1 MSWGRHPP
9 RARPVP
15 MAGRWRCEQVH
26 GARLSPGR
34 VLCKERRHCWPF
46 VRMAGSLSGEGL
58 HPRVCP
64 CQGRLG
70 RRETAGSRC
79 GREQVRQSSSRT
91 ALPPQ
96 PPRCPRSRGASQGA
110 ARAALSTWL
119 PSEKAEASPDSAHRA
134 VWKRREE
141 CRPHPAFHLLAR
153 LAANSAPRRAD
164 LHAEPPPCS
173 PDPGPI
179 GLKSRLASSLST
191 YFIEENFCS
200 CTWENG
206 FLVRL

>member
-1 MSWGRHPP
+1 MFCVKKG
-9 RARPVP
+9 
-15 MAGRWRCEQVH
+15 
-26 GARLSPGR
+26 GAVGRLSAWPGAYQVKGCIPESAPAR
-34 VLCKERRHCWPF
+34 GDSGDGRRQGAGAAEF
-46 VRMAGSLSGEGL
+46 VPHSAAPSASPMSPLSGRQPGCGAGSAVMLAAELEG
-58 HPRVCP
+58 R
-64 CQGRLG
+64 
-70 RRETAGSRC
+70 
-79 GREQVRQSSSRT
+79 
-91 ALPPQ
+91 
-96 PPRCPRSRGASQGA
+96 
-110 ARAALSTWL
+110 
-119 PSEKAEASPDSAHRA
+119 ASPDSAHRA

-141 CRPHPAFHLLAR
+141 CRPHPAFRLLAR
-153 LAANSAPRRAD
+153 LAANSAPRHAD

>member
-1 MSWGRHPP
+1 MSWGRNPA
-9 RARPVP
+9 RAWPVP
-15 MAGRWRCEQVH
+15 MAGWWRCEQVH
-26 GARLSPGR
+26 GVRLSPGR
-34 VLCKERRHCWPF
+34 VLCKERRRCWPF

-64 CQGRLG
+64 CQ
-70 RRETAGSRC
+70 ETGDC
-79 GREQVRQSSSRT
+79 REQVRQ
-91 ALPPQ
+91 
-96 PPRCPRSRGASQGA
+96 GAGA
-110 ARAALSTWL
+110 AEFVPHSAAPSASPMSPLSGRQPGCGAGSAVML
-119 PSEKAEASPDSAHRA
+119 AAELEGRASPDSAHRA

-141 CRPHPAFHLLAR
+141 CCPHPAFHLLAR

>member
-1 MSWGRHPP
+1 MSWGRNPA

-15 MAGRWRCEQVH
+15 MAGWWRCEQVH
-26 GARLSPGR
+26 GVRLSPGR
-34 VLCKERRHCWPF
+34 VLCKERRRCWPF

-110 ARAALSTWL
+110 AQAALSCWL
-119 PSEKAEASPDSAHRA
+119 PSEKAERALTRLTEQSGKDERNAVPIQPFASSPGSPRTLPHDARTFTQS
-134 VWKRREE
+134 
-141 CRPHPAFHLLAR
+141 PHPAAR
-153 LAANSAPRRAD
+153 TQVL
-164 LHAEPPPCS
+164 
-173 PDPGPI
+173 
-179 GLKSRLASSLST
+179 
-191 YFIEENFCS
+191 
-200 CTWENG
+200 
-206 FLVRL
+206 